1 MSEPLKMTPEA
12 QERVQAARELAMG
25 KLSEWGV
32 MRVLHGVALTL
43 MFLGCI
49 APVAIVTAF
58 GFFSSSSSEVRLLQL
73 GFGGVSLAIV
83 GVALAGVPFF
93 LVISQ
98 RVATALF
105 GMSCLGLGIVL
116 VPFFISQYT
125 SMVGQLS
132 LGYYALL
139 FAFAVLIFAYR
150 QRIEVEMQ
158 ASLDRTPS

>member
-1 MSEPLKMTPEA
+1 MSEPLKMTPQA
-12 QERVQAARELAMG
+12 QERVKAARELAIR

-32 MRVLHGVALTL
+32 MRVLHGVAIALIVV
-43 MFLGCI
+43 GCI

-58 GFFSSSSSEVRLLQL
+58 GFFSSSASEVRLLQL
-73 GFGGVSLAIV
+73 GFGGLSLAIV
-83 GVALAGVPFF
+83 GVALAVVPFF

-98 RVATALF
+98 RVVTGLF

-139 FAFAVLIFAYR
+139 CAFAVLIFAYWR
-150 QRIEVEMQ
+150 RIDDEMQ
-158 ASLDRTPS
+158 ASLGGRPS